1 MAASIPAEGEMQ
13 ERVFAYLADPARHPD
28 IRRIDTHGASVFL
41 EGTRAL
47 KIKRAVRFPF
57 LDYSTLER
65 RKAACDEEIRI
76 SRPFAPQIYRRVVS
90 ITQGKDGSFEVDGGG
105 TPVEYAIEMTR
116 FDERQTF
123 DHLAAAGPLDP
134 ALIDAAAVAIA
145 VSHESAPLAVP
156 EPWIGSISG
165 IIEGNSA
172 AFREAACFSAAAI
185 DVLERA
191 SLNAFSR
198 LRGLLE
204 QRGISGFVRRCH
216 GDLHLANIVLIDQ
229 KPVLFDAIEF
239 DPLIASTDVLYDLA
253 FAIMDFLKF
262 DRKANA
268 NALLN
273 RYLLVTPVKNLD
285 GLASLPLFMSLRA
298 AIRAH
303 VMLARISRNA
313 RGKDEIMPSAQAY
326 FDLARRLIHPSAPT
340 LVAIGGLS
348 GTGKSV
354 LARALAPVFSPQ
366 PGAVVVRTDLLRKQY
381 FRIKETERLPEAAYR
396 VEVNEKIYE
405 TLLQRASR
413 ILAQGHSVVLDAVF
427 AQPAER
433 SAIAEVARKMGVR
446 FSGFFLTADLV
457 TRQRRVGRREADAS
471 DATPEI
477 AGLQEKYDIG
487 AVEWTNVDAT
497 GTPEQT
503 LQKCLPQVTRAGVAT
518 TGVP

>member
-1 MAASIPAEGEMQ
+1 
-13 ERVFAYLADPARHPD
+13 
-28 IRRIDTHGASVFL
+28 
-41 EGTRAL
+41 
-47 KIKRAVRFPF
+47 VRFPF
-57 LDYSTLER
+57 LDYSTLEK
-65 RKAACDEEIRI
+65 RKAACDEEIAINRA
-76 SRPFAPQIYRRVVS
+76 FAPEIYRRVVP
-90 ITQGKDGSFEVDGGG
+90 ITQNRDGTLEIDGTG
-105 TPVEYAIEMTR
+105 TPVEFAIDMAR

-134 ALIDAAAVAIA
+134 ALIDAAAEAIA
-145 VSHESAPLAVP
+145 ASHHNAPPAAA
-156 EPWIGSISG
+156 EPWIRSIPG
-165 IIEGNSA
+165 IVGGNTA
-172 AFREAACFSAAAI
+172 AFRDAACFPAKEI
-185 DVLERA
+185 NDLERA
-191 SLNAFSR
+191 SLAAFSQIK
-198 LRGLLE
+198 GLLE
-204 QRGISGFVRRCH
+204 QRGSQGFVRRCH
-216 GDLHLANIVLIDQ
+216 GDLHLANIVLLDHQ
-229 KPVLFDAIEF
+229 PVLFDAIEF
-239 DPLIASTDVLYDLA
+239 DSLIASTDVLYDLA
-253 FAIMDFLKF
+253 FAIMDFVKF
-262 DRKANA
+262 GRPAAANV
-268 NALLN
+268 LLN
-273 RYLLVTPVKNLD
+273 KYLALTPPENIDAL
-285 GLASLPLFMSLRA
+285 STLPLFMSLRS

-303 VMLARISRNA
+303 VMLARISRTA
-313 RGKDEIMPSAQAY
+313 RGKHEIMPSAQAY
-326 FDLARRLIHPSAPT
+326 FDLAQQLIHPLAPT

-354 LARALAPVFSPQ
+354 LARALAPVFPPQ
-366 PGAVVVRTDLLRKQY
+366 PGAVVVRTDVLRKQY

-413 ILAQGHSVVLDAVF
+413 ILAQGHSVVVDAVF

-433 SAIAEVARKMGVR
+433 SAIAEVARKLGVR

-471 DATPEI
+471 DATSEI